1 MGLLVVG
8 VVILVG
14 IHLVPSVTALR
25 QRLVQSLGENTYKG
39 VFSVIALLGL
49 GLMVVGKGMAEFVPV
64 WQPPVWGKDV
74 APLIMPAAF
83 VLLAAAYLPTNIKRV
98 TRHPMLWGITL
109 WAAAHILA
117 NGDLASLVLFGGL
130 GAFSLF
136 AMWSANL
143 RGAARSQTRHPLKK
157 DIIDVAAGILVY
169 GIFLFLHP
177 YLFGVPAVS

>member
-1 MGLLVVG
+1 MGLLILG

-14 IHLVPSVTALR
+14 IHLVPNFTALR
-25 QRLVQSLGENTYKG
+25 QRLVQRLGENPYKG
-39 VFSVIALLGL
+39 VFSAISLVGL
-49 GLMVVGKGMAEFVPV
+49 ILIIVGKHKAEFVPV

-83 VLLAAAYLPTNIKRV
+83 VLLAAAYLPTNIKRF

-130 GAFSLF
+130 GVFSLF

-157 DIIDVAAGILVY
+157 DIIGVAAGILVY